1 MRVGFLTAKKYA
13 ALFADDLPA
22 AEALRARGVE
32 VAPVVWTEDR
42 LEGFD
47 ALVMRSPWDWYERR
61 AHFRAFLGA
70 LAALET
76 PVFNAPAVMA
86 AYADKTYLPRLA
98 RQGVRTVPTEVLA
111 PAELPEAPARLHRL
125 GWQRA
130 VLKPAFT
137 ANAFGAHVFDARDAA
152 AVVQRI
158 GATSEPHLLQ
168 PFLEG
173 IHEGELSFVFLG
185 GEYSHAV
192 RKTPPP
198 GEWRVQ
204 HEYGGVETRLEPRPE
219 WVAEAA
225 RMLAL
230 AAPGQLYARV
240 DCVPLDGAL
249 HLMELEVVEP
259 QLFFTLAP
267 DAATRFADGLLERLG
282 A

>member
-13 ALFADDLPA
+13 ALFPDDLPA
-22 AEALRARGVE
+22 VEALRARCVE

-42 LEGFD
+42 LAGFD
-47 ALVMRSPWDWYERR
+47 ALVMRSPWDWYEHR
-61 AHFRAFLGA
+61 ARFRAFLGE
-70 LAALET
+70 LGRLGT
-76 PVFNAPAVMA
+76 PVFNDPAVMA
-86 AYADKTYLPRLA
+86 AFADKTYLPRLA
-98 RQGVRTVPTEVLA
+98 RQGVRIVPTEELE
-111 PAELPEAPARLHRL
+111 PAQLLEVPTRMERL
-125 GWQRA
+125 GWRRA

-137 ANAFGAHVFDARDAA
+137 ANAVGAHVFDARDAV
-152 AVVQRI
+152 AVVERI

-168 PFLEG
+168 PFIEG

-185 GEYSHAV
+185 GEFSHAV

-204 HEYGGVETRLEPRPE
+204 HEYGGVEARLEARPE

-225 RMLAL
+225 RMLAV

-240 DCVPLDGAL
+240 DCVPLDGKL

-267 DAATRFADGLLERLG
+267 EAAARFADVLLERLG